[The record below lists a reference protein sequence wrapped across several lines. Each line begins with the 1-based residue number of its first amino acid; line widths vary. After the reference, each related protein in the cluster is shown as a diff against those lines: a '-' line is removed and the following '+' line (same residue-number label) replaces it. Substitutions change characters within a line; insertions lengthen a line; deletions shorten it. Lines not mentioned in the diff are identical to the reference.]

1 MTLHQ
6 SLSNVLALADKATA
20 GEWSRNTIMP
30 DKDGEANA
38 DFICSAV
45 NLLRTHGPALL
56 ALAQMVERPVAW
68 HVTDKHGNHW
78 GTYESEVEA
87 MTEAAERTALGPSPG
102 ILYPGPYHAAPLYAL
117 PPAVS
122 KG

>member
-6 SLSNVLALADKATA
+6 SLSEVLKLADKATA

-45 NLLRTHGPALL
+45 NLLRTHGP
-56 ALAQMVERPVAW
+56 PYSPW
-68 HVTDKHGNHW
+68 HRW
-78 GTYESEVEA
+78 GRGRWRGSRLRVHRG
-87 MTEAAERTALGPSPG
+87 TE
-102 ILYPGPYHAAPLYAL
+102 PLCCW
-117 PPAVS
+117 
-122 KG
+122 